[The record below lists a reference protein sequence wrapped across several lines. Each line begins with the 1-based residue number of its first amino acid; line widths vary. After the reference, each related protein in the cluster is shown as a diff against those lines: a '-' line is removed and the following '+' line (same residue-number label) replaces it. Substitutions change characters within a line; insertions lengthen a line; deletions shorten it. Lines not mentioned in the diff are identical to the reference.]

1 MAFTF
6 GFYNSL
12 DHDRKYNA
20 EQISAIFDTL
30 IKDGVFSHVDGIFGT
45 TPGTGLQVIV
55 KPGLAWFDHTWNQND
70 SSLPL
75 SLQPADVTLTR
86 YDAVVIEVNTANRT
100 NGIKIVTGTAAV
112 SPSKP
117 GMTNTDTLHQH
128 PLAYVKVMGGATAV
142 SATDIEVVVGTAACP
157 FATGIL
163 STASIEV
170 LFQGWE
176 EDFETWF
183 ANIKLQ
189 LSDDVVANL
198 QRQIDELADG
208 AHKALYG
215 PTVPA
220 EALGLDG
227 DTYVKTR

>member
-1 MAFTF
+1 MAFTY

-12 DHDRKYNA
+12 NHDRKYSA
-20 EQISAIFDTL
+20 EQISTIFDTL
-30 IKDGVFSHVDGIFGT
+30 VKDGVFSHVSGIFGT
-45 TPGTGLQVIV
+45 TPGSGLQVIV

-70 SSLPL
+70 SSMPL
-75 SLQPADVTLTR
+75 ALQPADVTLTR
-86 YDAVVIEVNTANRT
+86 YDAVVLEVNLANRT
-100 NGIKIVTGTAAV
+100 NRIAVITGTPAV
-112 SPSKP
+112 NPTKP
-117 GMTNTDTLHQH
+117 AMSNTDTLHQH
-128 PLAYVKVMGGATAV
+128 PLAYVKVPGGATAI
-142 SATDIEVVVGTAACP
+142 SAMNIEITVGTAACP

-183 ANIKLQ
+183 TNIKLQ

-198 QRQIDELADG
+198 QRQIDELKDG
-208 AHKALYG
+208 AHKALHG
-215 PTVPA
+215 ATVPA
-220 EALGLDG
+220 ASLGLDG

>member
-1 MAFTF
+1 MAFTY

-30 IKDGVFSHVDGIFGT
+30 VKDGVFSHVSGIFGT
-45 TPGTGLQVIV
+45 TPGSGLQVIV

-70 SSLPL
+70 SSMPL
-75 SLQPADVTLTR
+75 ALQPADVTLTR
-86 YDAVVIEVNTANRT
+86 YDAVVLEVNRANRT
-100 NGIKIVTGTAAV
+100 NRIAVITGTPAV
-112 SPSKP
+112 NPAKP
-117 GMTNTDTLHQH
+117 AMANTDTLHQH
-128 PLAYVKVMGGATAV
+128 PLAYVKVPGGATAI
-142 SATDIEVVVGTAACP
+142 SATNIEITVGTAACP

-176 EDFETWF
+176 EEFDEWF

-198 QRQIDELADG
+198 QRQIDELKDG

-215 PTVPA
+215 ATVPA
-220 EALGLDG
+220 ASLGLDG